1 MEGCKEVFGLWTSA
15 NQGAKFWLQ
24 VLTELKNRRGDGV
37 KHVQNICTTDQLRD
51 RFVAVLT
58 PQAVSDNPALL
69 AGFASDISFA
79 PQCSPALVVYPE
91 SRADVQKIVAEA
103 NQAKTPL
110 IAVSSGPPHFRGDTV
125 PSRGGIMVDFS
136 RMNRILKIDPVER
149 YAMIEP
155 GVTFGELIPAVQAQG
170 MRLNLP
176 FLPRATKS
184 VVASRLEREPNL
196 IPKYQHDYL
205 DPLLTLEV
213 VYGTGDDFRTG
224 SACGPGTIET
234 LKADKVNPWGPGSV
248 DYFRFVSAA
257 QGTMGLVTWAV
268 TKLEVL
274 PSVQRLYFLPVEE
287 VRQLSEPLNQLLRRR
302 VLDECL
308 VVNNVTFAT
317 MLAHHWGAE
326 FELLAATLPPWT
338 AIVCLAGYARRP
350 KERVAI
356 QENYLKEIC
365 RASGLQPQLSV
376 RGAQGRESEI
386 LELLANPWTKS
397 PDWKLRAKGSSREIF
412 FVAPL
417 SKVAP
422 LIDVM
427 DNLIAK
433 SRYPLRDVACYV
445 QPMVQGRGCH
455 CEFVLPCDSSN
466 AEEMEAVR
474 EVFLTGSEAVMK
486 SGGFFS
492 RPYGPWAKMVYD
504 PYEQGVAAL
513 RKLKSVFDPNCILN
527 PGKLCF

>member
-1 MEGCKEVFGLWTSA
+1 
-15 NQGAKFWLQ
+15 
-24 VLTELKNRRGDGV
+24 
-37 KHVQNICTTDQLRD
+37 VQNICTADQLRD
-51 RFVAVLT
+51 RFAALLT
-58 PQAVSDNPALL
+58 PPAVSNEPALL
-69 AGFASDISFA
+69 EGFASDISFA
-79 PQCSPALVVYPE
+79 PKCSPALVVYPE
-91 SRADVQKIVAEA
+91 SCAQVQKIVAEA
-103 NQAKTPL
+103 NQTKTPL
-110 IAVSSGPPHFRGDTV
+110 IPVSSGPPHFRGDTV
-125 PSRGGIMVDFS
+125 PSRGGIIVDFS
-136 RMNRILKIDPVER
+136 RMKRILKIDPVER

-155 GVTFGELIPAVQAQG
+155 GVTFGELIPAVRAQG

-196 IPKYQHDYL
+196 IPKYQYDYL
-205 DPLLTLEV
+205 DPLLTLEL

-257 QGTMGLVTWAV
+257 QGTMGLATWAV

-274 PSVQRLYFLPVEE
+274 PSVQRLYFLPVDEL
-287 VRQLSEPLNQLLRRR
+287 RRLSEPLNQLLFRR

-308 VVNNVTFAT
+308 VVNHVTFAT
-317 MLAHHWGAE
+317 MLAHSWEAE
-326 FELLAATLPPWT
+326 FESLAAALPLWT
-338 AIVCLAGYARRP
+338 AIVCVAGYALRP
-350 KERVAI
+350 EERLAI
-356 QENYLKEIC
+356 QEKYLQEIC
-365 RASGLQPQLSV
+365 RASGIEPRLSV
-376 RGAQGRESEI
+376 RGAEGRESEI
-386 LELLANPWTKS
+386 LELLANSWTKS
-397 PDWKLRAKGSSREIF
+397 ADWKLRAKGSSREIF
-412 FVAPL
+412 FLAPI
-417 SKVAP
+417 SQAAP
-422 LIDVM
+422 LIGVM
-427 DNLIAK
+427 NSLIAK

-474 EVFLTGSEAVMK
+474 ELFLAGSEAVMK

-492 RPYGPWAKMVYD
+492 RPYGSWAKMVYD
-504 PYEQGVAAL
+504 PYAEGVAAL
-513 RKLKSVFDPNCILN
+513 RKLKSVFDPNGILN